1 MCAVSAR
8 ITRSKW
14 RSTNE
19 RETNHFSRN
28 HGGVNPFL
36 DSLCSKV
43 HVAQAA
49 NSEAPRKRRIA
60 SRNKGLRWK
69 RGSDKSIM
77 DELDVRE
84 SQVKPEARFIKDLGA
99 DSLDTVE
106 LVMRFEEEFGIQ
118 IPEED
123 AEKILTVRAAY
134 DYIEQHASNTSKS
147 RPAADSRKKP

>member
-1 MCAVSAR
+1 
-8 ITRSKW
+8 T
-14 RSTNE
+14 
-19 RETNHFSRN
+19 HFTRN
-28 HGGVNPFL
+28 HGEATPVL
-36 DSLCSKV
+36 DSLCTKV
-43 HVAQAA
+43 HGPQAA

-84 SQVKPEARFIKDLGA
+84 SQVKPEARFIKDLGT

-106 LVMRFEEEFGIQ
+106 LVMRFEEELGIQ

-134 DYIEQHASNTSKS
+134 DCIEQHATNN
-147 RPAADSRKKP
+147 